1 MRIPKERHHSCKK
14 IFQGQGIYRG
24 CSSLDRVYIYI
35 YIIYIYVHV
44 YTHTYIYIHIPQ
56 HHVEPHRTQSVLPNP
71 TKPSAPQNCG
81 GTPINL
87 NKPQADIYK
96 PSNLHTLCPIYGH
109 AVTTK
114 HVKYPNVASGALA
127 RCSGT
132 KKIALPSS
140 LWSLR
145 DLDTY
150 RVDDG

>member
-1 MRIPKERHHSCKK
+1 MQVSHCMRIPKERHHSCKK
-14 IFQGQGIYRG
+14 
-24 CSSLDRVYIYI
+24 SSKGKAYIEAVARSTGYTYIYM
-35 YIIYIYVHV
+35 YM
-44 YTHTYIYIHIPQ
+44 YIHIPIYTYTS
-56 HHVEPHRTQSVLPNP
+56 HNITSNLTEPSPCCQTPRNRQ
-71 TKPSAPQNCG
+71 KNCG